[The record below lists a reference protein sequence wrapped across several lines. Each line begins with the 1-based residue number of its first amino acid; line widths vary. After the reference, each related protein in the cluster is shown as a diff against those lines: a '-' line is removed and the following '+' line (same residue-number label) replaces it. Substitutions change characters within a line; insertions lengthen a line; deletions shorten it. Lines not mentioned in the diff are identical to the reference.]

1 MSEMVRKWI
10 PVNYEKEIHCNFNIF
25 MPEFYLKLLFRNCKK
40 STDPER
46 MDAGFFCRLLQRRV
60 D

>member
-10 PVNYEKEIHCNFNIF
+10 PVTYEKDIHCNFNIF
-25 MPEFYLKLLFRNCKK
+25 MPEFYLKLLFRTCKK

-46 MDAGFFCRLLQRRV
+46 MDAGFF
-60 D
+60 